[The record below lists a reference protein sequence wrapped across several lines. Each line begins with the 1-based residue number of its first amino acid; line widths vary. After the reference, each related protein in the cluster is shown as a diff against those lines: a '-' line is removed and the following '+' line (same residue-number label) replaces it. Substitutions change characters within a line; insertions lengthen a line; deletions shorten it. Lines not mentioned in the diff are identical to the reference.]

1 MYENLMFAMCQAW
14 NTYECGIWSWIND
27 WSKAGSSVSPP
38 ENLQV
43 GSDCLSIQC
52 PFFWA
57 VKSPTPFVEQWEN
70 HPKWFAMLDFLRI
83 FRPPFGSMSNAL
95 LSVRWSQI
103 FWPPRLRDLKKML
116 WGIPKSPWL
125 FQYHNGFYIILDG
138 LGIHHLRKPPL
149 Y

>member
-52 PFFWA
+52 PFFLGREIPHSICGAMGKSSKMVCHVGFSADFPASLWVD
-57 VKSPTPFVEQWEN
+57 VKCPS
-70 HPKWFAMLDFLRI
+70 
-83 FRPPFGSMSNAL
+83 FRQVVANFFG
-95 LSVRWSQI
+95 
-103 FWPPRLRDLKKML
+103 LRDLKKML